1 MRTAERVLWAAAFVM
16 AVAAHAAAQNL
27 VFVVRH
33 AEKAA
38 AAGAGGMMADD
49 PDLSDEGRARAES
62 LARMLKDAGIT
73 AIFATEFKRTQ
84 QTAAPL
90 AKALGIPVVSIGSR
104 DSSKLVEMVRKA
116 RGNVLVV
123 GHSNTA
129 PEILKE
135 LGVHDSVTIDD
146 PEYDNLFIVVTG
158 SQPRMVRL
166 HFR

>member
-1 MRTAERVLWAAAFVM
+1 VKTAGRFLFAAAFVM
-16 AVAAHAAAQNL
+16 AVAAQAAAQNL

-62 LARMLKDAGIT
+62 LARMLKDAGVK

-90 AKALGIPVVSIGSR
+90 AKALGIHVVSIGSR
-104 DSSKLVEMVRKA
+104 DNSTLVEMVRKA
-116 RGNVLVV
+116 AGNVLVV

-129 PEILKE
+129 PMILKE
-135 LGVHDSVTIDD
+135 LGVQDSVTIDD
-146 PEYDNLFIVVTG
+146 SEYDNLFIVATG

>member
-1 MRTAERVLWAAAFVM
+1 VRTAGRFLFAAAFVM
-16 AVAAHAAAQNL
+16 VVAAQAAAQNL

-62 LARMLKDAGIT
+62 LARMLKDAGIKT
-73 AIFATEFKRTQ
+73 IFATEFKRTR

-90 AKALGIPVVSIGSR
+90 ATALGIKVVSIGSS
-104 DSSKLVEMVRKA
+104 DSAKQVEMARKA
-116 RGNVLVV
+116 TGNVLVV
-123 GHSNTA
+123 GHSNTV
-129 PEILKE
+129 PMILKE
-135 LGVHDSVTIDD
+135 LGVQESVTIDD
-146 PEYDNLFIVVTG
+146 SEYDNLFIVATG